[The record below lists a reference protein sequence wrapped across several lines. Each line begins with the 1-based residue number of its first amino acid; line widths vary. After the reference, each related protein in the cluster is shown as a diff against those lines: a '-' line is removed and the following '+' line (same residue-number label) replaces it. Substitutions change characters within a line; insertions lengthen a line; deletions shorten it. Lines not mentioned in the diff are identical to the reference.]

1 MAATLFGLAAKTEAG
16 EPDPDRVR
24 VWGME
29 IPDGAVLFW
38 KEGERSQF
46 ALFDTAADAEARF
59 GALFDLVLFRP

>member
-38 KEGERSQF
+38 KEGER
-46 ALFDTAADAEARF
+46 
-59 GALFDLVLFRP
+59 